1 MTATSVATG
10 WYVYGVVP
18 AGVDPAL
25 FAATPGVDVG
35 PVALVTSGGVAAIVS
50 AVSLDDF
57 DEEPLRRNLEL
68 PAWLEEKARA
78 HDRVL
83 GGAVGTAPLVPLRFG
98 TVYRDEDSVRRM
110 LAERGDE
117 LVSSL
122 DRLQGRI
129 ELGVKAFLDEAEAP
143 HDDSG
148 SASTGREYLLRK
160 QQARRSAADTGAMVR
175 EHTQLV
181 HERLASMSD
190 DARAN
195 PPQPPELSGRLETML
210 LNGAYLVPVEGQAG
224 FAKAFEGLRQEVG
237 GHGIEL
243 VLSGPWPPYNFVT
256 GDETAAQPA

>member
-18 AGVDPAL
+18 AGVDPAP

-35 PVALVTSGGVAAIVS
+35 RVALVTSGGLAAIVS

-57 DEEPLRRNLEL
+57 DEEALRRNLEL
-68 PAWLEEKARA
+68 PAWLEDKARA

-83 GGAVGTAPLVPLRFG
+83 GGALGTAPLVPLRFG
-98 TVYRDEDSVRRM
+98 TVYRDEEGVRRM
-110 LAERGDE
+110 LEERGDE

-122 DRLQGRI
+122 GRLQGRI
-129 ELGVKAFLDEAEAP
+129 ELGVKAFLEQAEASR
-143 HDDSG
+143 DESG
-148 SASTGREYLLRK
+148 SPSTGLEYLLRK

-175 EHTQLV
+175 ERTQLV

-195 PPQPPELSGRLETML
+195 PPQPPELSGRRERML

-224 FAKAFEGLRQEVG
+224 FAKAFEALRQEVG

-243 VLSGPWPPYNFVT
+243 LLTGPWPPYNFVEH
-256 GDETAAQPA
+256 GDAA

>member
-1 MTATSVATG
+1 MTATSVATA

-18 AGVDPAL
+18 ARVDPAL

-35 PVALVTSGGVAAIVS
+35 RVALVTSGGLAAIVS

-57 DEEPLRRNLEL
+57 DEEALRRNLEV

-98 TVYRDEDSVRRM
+98 TVYRDEAGVRRM
-110 LAERGDE
+110 LEERRDE

-122 DRLQGRI
+122 ERLQGRI
-129 ELGVKAFLDEAEAP
+129 ELGVKAFLEEAEASR
-143 HDDSG
+143 DDSG

-160 QQARRSAADTGAMVR
+160 QQARRSAADTGAIVR
-175 EHTQLV
+175 ERTQLV
-181 HERLASMSD
+181 HERLASISD

-195 PPQPPELSGRLETML
+195 PPQPPELSGRRETML
-210 LNGAYLVPVEGQAG
+210 LNAAYLVPVEGQAG
-224 FAKAFEGLRQEVG
+224 FAKAFEALREEVG

-243 VLSGPWPPYNFVT
+243 VLTGPWPPYNFVEH
-256 GDETAAQPA
+256 GDAA

>member
-35 PVALVTSGGVAAIVS
+35 RVALVTSGGLAAIVS
-50 AVSLDDF
+50 TVSLDDF

-83 GGAVGTAPLVPLRFG
+83 GGAIGTAPLVPLRFG
-98 TVYRDEDSVRRM
+98 TVYRDEESVRRM

-129 ELGVKAFLDEAEAP
+129 ELGVKAFLEEAEAR

-160 QQARRSAADTGAMVR
+160 QQARRSVADTGAIVR
-175 EHTQLV
+175 ERTQLV
-181 HERLASMSD
+181 HERLASISD

-195 PPQPPELSGRLETML
+195 PPQPAELSGRRETML
-210 LNGAYLVPVEGQAG
+210 LNAAYLVPEKSQGR
-224 FAKAFEGLRQEVG
+224 FAEAFEALRHEVG

-243 VLSGPWPPYNFVT
+243 VLTGPWPPYNFVEH
-256 GDETAAQPA
+256 GDAA